1 MPRAGDQT
9 EARPPPGAAVAPNL
23 APGIGAGRRRSS
35 VHSRHNKTK
44 HHSGDSSDIPQSR
57 KTAPSCSVFA
67 LLSLLRV
74 SRPRARAADPG
85 GPSAAKQLAWTA
97 CRAGAGRV
105 KSTRPHRRER
115 PLNWAPP
122 ELAAARTGRRPNW
135 APPELDAVAPKP
147 APAWP
152 CRSARRHPLAHPGRA
167 RADAAPHVAFSQRA
181 AAKQLLNNLTIY
193 ADMTVHDAEN
203 L

>member
-1 MPRAGDQT
+1 MPRARDQT
-9 EARPPPGAAVAPNL
+9 EARPPPGAAVAQNL

-35 VHSRHNKTK
+35 VHSRHSKTK
-44 HHSGDSSDIPQSR
+44 HHSRDSSDIPQSR
-57 KTAPSCSVFA
+57 KIAPSCSVFA

-115 PLNWAPP
+115 RLNWASP
-122 ELAAARTGRRPNW
+122 ELGVARAGRRPNW
-135 APPELDAVAPKP
+135 APSRRSPRPHGHAVRP
-147 APAWP
+147 AAT
-152 CRSARRHPLAHPGRA
+152 RSPTRAEPARRRGTSRSFQPTRS
-167 RADAAPHVAFSQRA
+167 R
-181 AAKQLLNNLTIY
+181 
-193 ADMTVHDAEN
+193 
-203 L
+203 

>member
-122 ELAAARTGRRPNW
+122 ELGAARAGRRPDW
-135 APPELDAVAPKP
+135 TSPELGA
-147 APAWP
+147 
-152 CRSARRHPLAHPGRA
+152 ARAGRRRAEARA
-167 RADAAPHVAFSQRA
+167 RMAMPFGPPPPARPPGPSPRRRGTSRSFQPTRSC
-181 AAKQLLNNLTIY
+181 
-193 ADMTVHDAEN
+193 
-203 L
+203 